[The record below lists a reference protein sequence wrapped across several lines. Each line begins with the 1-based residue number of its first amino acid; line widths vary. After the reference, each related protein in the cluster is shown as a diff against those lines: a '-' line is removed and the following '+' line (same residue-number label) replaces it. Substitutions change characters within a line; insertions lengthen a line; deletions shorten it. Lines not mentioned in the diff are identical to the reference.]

1 MSEIILPA
9 DVEDAPLRDEE
20 AHLREATR
28 ATMLAET
35 LQLGR
40 YSAVTQGA
48 AVLVLAGIFWNI
60 ASQAYL
66 CGLAAVVT
74 ALCAGPSSPWTAT
87 PAVSAS
93 VRSPAKPSSSSMS
106 WRSAGGSPGRACRR
120 SCCRRSTTPTGSW
133 LGPSAPP

>member
-9 DVEDAPLRDEE
+9 DVDDAPLRDED
-20 AHLREATR
+20 AHLHEATR

-48 AVLVLAGIFWNI
+48 LVLMLAGILWNI

-66 CGLAAVVT
+66 YGLAAAVT
-74 ALCAGPSSPWTAT
+74 ALCAAAFVALARYSGRFGERAVAREAFVVLHVLALGRGLAWASM
-87 PAVSAS
+87 PAVLL
-93 VRSPAKPSSSSMS
+93 P
-106 WRSAGGSPGRACRR
+106 
-120 SCCRRSTTPTGSW
+120 
-133 LGPSAPP
+133 